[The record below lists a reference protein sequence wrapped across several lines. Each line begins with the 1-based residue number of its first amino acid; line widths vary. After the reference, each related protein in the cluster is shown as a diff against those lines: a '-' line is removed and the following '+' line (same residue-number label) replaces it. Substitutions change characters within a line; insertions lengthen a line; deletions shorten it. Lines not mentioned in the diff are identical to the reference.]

1 MAESKS
7 KAGSNLTSDMGFIK
21 LLFWKMMFVYDPLT
35 RVNFI
40 SQILL
45 SENIA
50 YDFGYNLYPG
60 SGKTCKNGSATF
72 LSLMTSDITYMI

>member
-1 MAESKS
+1 
-7 KAGSNLTSDMGFIK
+7 
-21 LLFWKMMFVYDPLT
+21 MMFVYDKLIKLS
-35 RVNFI
+35 FI

-45 SENIA
+45 SDNIA